1 MDRSTVKRAKAV
13 WAVAWLCVT
22 AFALLGWGFPAAAA
36 AALVF
41 AGVSLL
47 AFVAFFLYLLLGD
60 TPVAPRLILIAL
72 FLAGVLVELGAMF
85 AVVDYL
91 ADGALGRALG
101 CAAGF

>member
-1 MDRSTVKRAKAV
+1 MDRSNVKHAKVV
-13 WAVAWLCVT
+13 WAVAWVCVT

-60 TPVAPRLILIAL
+60 VPVAARVVLIAL
-72 FLAGVLVELGAMF
+72 FLAGVLVELGAMV

-91 ADGALGRALG
+91 AGR
-101 CAAGF
+101 AAGF